1 MRVRHKALLV
11 LCILG
16 LSSPLAAQTAKK
28 RVAVLDFEYATVY
41 GSVDAIFGTRV
52 DVGKGIRDLL
62 IDRLVQSGSFS
73 VIERG
78 AVEKILAE
86 QNFGASGRVDPPT
99 AAQIGKILGVDVL
112 ILGSITT
119 FGRDDTTKKKGGLGG
134 IVVPVPIIGGIGVK
148 KDKAKAVVGIS
159 FRMVATDTAEILHTG
174 SAKGESTRE
183 GSSLALG
190 GAAGGAF
197 GAGGASMS
205 SSNFGETIIGEAV
218 NDAVKNLSEL
228 IKQKADTIPQHKVTI
243 DAMVADVSGKT
254 VVINIGKKAGL
265 KVGDKLEVR
274 QVKREVKDPVSGK
287 VLHRLAEKIGDMVL
301 TEVYDEA
308 AVGAYSGT
316 ILPKVKDQVTSP
328 QQ

>member
-1 MRVRHKALLV
+1 MRCLNALLIVFV
-11 LCILG
+11 LGC
-16 LSSPLAAQTAKK
+16 SFTTVAQTARK

-86 QNFGASGRVDPPT
+86 QNFGASGRVDTST

-119 FGRDDTTKKKGGLGG
+119 FGRDDTSKKKGGLGG

-148 KDKAKAVVGIS
+148 KDKAKAVVGIN

-174 SAKGESTRE
+174 SARGESTRE
-183 GSSLALG
+183 GRSLALG

-197 GAGGASMS
+197 GVGGASMAS
-205 SSNFGETIIGEAV
+205 ENFAETIIGEAV
-218 NDAVKNLSEL
+218 ADAVKNLSEL
-228 IKQKADTIPQHKVTI
+228 IKQKADAIPQHKVTI
-243 DAMVADVSGKT
+243 DAMIADVSGKT
-254 VVINIGKKAGL
+254 LVINIGKKGGI

-287 VLHRLAEKIGDMVL
+287 VLHRLAEKIGDVVI
-301 TEVYDEA
+301 TEVYDDA
-308 AVGAYSGT
+308 AIGVYSGA
-316 ILPKVKDQVTSP
+316 IPPKVKDQVTSP